1 MTDPIQIESPQANI
15 NRARYAGKDFF
26 TFVDDLIARIQALFV
41 TEFNDFV
48 SSGTGQMLIDIVAW
62 AAETL
67 SFYIDRQATESY
79 LATARTRKA
88 VNRLARQIGYK
99 MAASVSAVTD
109 LEVNLAE
116 IFAVDVPIPEGFQ
129 FLGPDDLIY
138 EAVEAVT
145 FPAGEGPTS
154 LPRTIGVREGE
165 TRVEIFVSDG
175 SKNQIFRLNPGVGKA
190 VAGGSVSVRVDGVFW
205 AESEIITFDQTDQ
218 FEVGYNDE
226 PPTIRFGDGVAG
238 NVPNTGDE
246 VRVEYVA
253 NSGKAGLVQSN
264 TITSVVS
271 PLVVLATTVPLVIT
285 NPSPTA
291 GGSDQE
297 TLTSAKTNA
306 PKVFK
311 TRLVAVTREDYES
324 LAGAFT
330 DPLAGTVAVAQA
342 FVARGADDDLQLQ
355 ILLANIRAIVEPI
368 SENVQAEV
376 TGIRSDIENELATDG
391 SSGIDELQSNAT
403 DASVSLTTL
412 LAGLAALTASARSAA
427 QDSKNRSNK
436 IDVDTGDITS
446 ETTSG
451 SASASSSQT
460 ASTDLRAAIDAITT
474 GGANELDTPT
484 KDALKAFLD
493 TIDAGLTVIAT
504 AFGLIDS
511 EVTDISAET
520 AQIRSSSNQIVSDVD
535 SVDGVVEDATAASSD
550 LDGYLAAMPALT
562 ADILARCDAID
573 ALVNT
578 SFENAIDDELDAI
591 FAHVDGFLSDDC
603 KANLIEVPILT
614 RDADGFLTDPP
625 VALIR
630 SLQSYLDARK
640 EVTQVPEVVSGAI
653 FLVPAVIEVT
663 VGIEEGFVQQTVLS
677 NVSKAV
683 DDLLRVRAFGKSLR
697 KSDLDS
703 VTSPNPQTGVGGVA
717 GVRYSVFRILGH
729 TDPLTSS
736 LSTAF
741 LDTNGNL
748 IIDNRYVITKG
759 TVTLFGETAVS

>member
-88 VNRLARQIGYK
+88 VNRLARQLGYK

-109 LEVNLAE
+109 LDVNLGE
-116 IFAVDVPIPEGFQ
+116 IFAVDVPVPVGFQ
-129 FLGPDDLIY
+129 FQGPDDLVF
-138 EAVEAVT
+138 EAVEEVT

-154 LPRTIGVREGE
+154 LSRSVGVREGA

-175 SKNQIFRLNPGVGKA
+175 SKNQIFRLNPGVGKS
-190 VAGGSVSVRVDGVFW
+190 VAGGSVSARVDGVFW
-205 AESEIITFDQTDQ
+205 TESEIITFDQTDQ

-238 NVPNTGDE
+238 NVPPVGVE
-246 VRVEYVA
+246 IRVEYVA
-253 NSGKAGLVQSN
+253 NSGKAGLVQSG
-264 TITSVVS
+264 TITDVVA
-271 PLVVLATTVPLVIT
+271 PLVVGATTVPLVIN

-291 GGSDQE
+291 GGADQE
-297 TLTSAKTNA
+297 TLASAKTNA

-342 FVARGADDDLQLQ
+342 FVARSADEDLQLQ
-355 ILLANIRAIVEPI
+355 ILLSNIRAITEPVA
-368 SENVQAEV
+368 EGVQDEAA
-376 TGIRSDIENELATDG
+376 GIRADVNNELDTDG
-391 SSGIDELQSNAT
+391 SSGLDELQQNAS
-403 DASVSLTTL
+403 DSSSSIATL
-412 LAGLAALTASARSAA
+412 LGSLAALTSSIRSAA
-427 QDSKNRSNK
+427 GDSKNRTNK
-436 IDVDTGDITS
+436 IDVDTGDIS
-446 ETTSG
+446 GETTSG
-451 SASASSSQT
+451 GTSVSSSQT
-460 ASTDLRAAIDAITT
+460 ASSDLRAAIDAITT
-474 GGANELDTPT
+474 GGTNEIDTAT

-493 TIDAGLTVIAT
+493 V
-504 AFGLIDS
+504 IDS
-511 EVTDISAET
+511 NLTAIQGSLDIIDTEVTDISNET
-520 AQIRSSSNQIVSDVD
+520 SQIRSNSDQSVNDADAVD
-535 SVDGVVEDATAASSD
+535 DTVGEALDANTELAAA
-550 LDGYLAAMPALT
+550 LAAMPALT
-562 ADILARCDAID
+562 ADILARCDALD
-573 ALVNT
+573 ALVTT
-578 SFENAIDDELDAI
+578 SFENAISDELDAI
-591 FAHVDGFLSDDC
+591 FAHVDEFLSDDC

-614 RDADGFLTDPP
+614 RDADGFLIEPP
-625 VALIR
+625 IALIR

-640 EVTQVPEVVSGAI
+640 EVTQVPEVVNGKL

-663 VGIEEGFVQQTVLS
+663 IGILEGFVQQTVLS
-677 NVSKAV
+677 NASKAI

-697 KSDLDS
+697 ISDLDG
-703 VTSPNPQTGVGGVA
+703 VTSPNPQTGVGGVP
-717 GVRYSVFRILGH
+717 GVDYSVFRILGH
-729 TDPLTSS
+729 IDQLTGDLTDL
-736 LSTAF
+736 F
-741 LDTNGNL
+741 LDSDGNL

-759 TVTLFGETAVS
+759 TVTLVGEAAVA